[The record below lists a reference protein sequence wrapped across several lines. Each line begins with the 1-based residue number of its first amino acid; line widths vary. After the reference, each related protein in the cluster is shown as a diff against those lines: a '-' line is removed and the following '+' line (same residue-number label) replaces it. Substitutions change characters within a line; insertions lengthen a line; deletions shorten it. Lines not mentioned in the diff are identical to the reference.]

1 MSNYQIR
8 ILPSFEEDLNKIVDY
23 IALTLSN
30 PSAAMN
36 LVENVHKAIEERAKY
51 PLSFQTFL
59 SQKKRKHPY
68 YVIRVGNYSIFYVMI
83 ESVIEIR
90 RILYSK
96 RHLDSHL

>member
-1 MSNYQIR
+1 MANYRIR
-8 ILPSFEEDLNKIVDY
+8 ILPSFEEDLNQIVDF

-36 LVENVHKAIEERAKY
+36 LVENVHKPIEGRANY
-51 PLSFQTFL
+51 PLNFQPFL

-68 YVIRVGNYSIFYVMI
+68 YVIRVGNYSIFYVVI
-83 ESVIEIR
+83 DSVMEIR

-96 RHLDSHL
+96 RRLDSHL